1 MISLRDFRK
10 KDVLTEDGTILGAVT
25 DIKLGADLNIVGL
38 RLKMESRKMAEDLG
52 LDKPMISSLK
62 GDIGIEHVK
71 SVSDNILLNK
81 KFDELYAYME
91 EETDWR
97 PVSELIDYKISDSQ
111 GTDIGKVA
119 GISFDE
125 EDWGIPMLVV
135 TIEKDTHELL
145 DMDKS
150 LLRKTRLGISMRHV
164 DKIGDYI
171 LLDTTADNL
180 GDIIEEEP
188 VKKV

>member
-1 MISLRDFRK
+1 MISLKDFRK
-10 KDVLTEDGTILGAVT
+10 KDVLTDDGTILGVVT
-25 DIKLGADLNIVGL
+25 DVKIEDDLNIVGL
-38 RLKMESRKMAEDLG
+38 KLKMESRKMAEDLG

-62 GDIGIEHVK
+62 GDIGIDHVK
-71 SVSDNILLNK
+71 SVSDNILLDK
-81 KFDELYAYME
+81 KFADLYTYIE

-111 GTDIGKVA
+111 GKDIGEVD
-119 GISFDE
+119 GILFDE
-125 EDWGIPMLVV
+125 EDWGIPMMVV

-145 DMDKS
+145 DMEKS